1 MKFILNESLE
11 NIIYKPVEDT
21 DKFKQY
27 AAEILGGDGNMSA
40 SDIKSSIKE
49 IYIDEKLIGYIGFSE
64 YEEDDIKM
72 LGIGNF
78 MVIERGQGYGTK
90 IINDVVE
97 TNKDKYDLIYCFVD
111 ADNVGA
117 IKLYKKLGSVYDE
130 DGPNDNGQYYVT
142 FYDNGKFDLDESLT
156 EGLNKSE
163 VKSAM
168 QAIYDEYEKYNID
181 DGNQNCM
188 LCAWALEMQLR
199 GNKDFLPR
207 PVYSPRDIIFQDI
220 NGYDIVVGAEKL
232 SLENKDSVSSVA
244 REAGADARFYCHVNW
259 AGLESGHEFLI
270 LNIQDTIYIADAQAN
285 ALVDIEEDDEYF
297 RDINFKNSFLVRL
310 DDKAIND
317 NTLKYNDDEYIIE
330 WDDELDPAFLKGE
343 KEVTEAVT
351 GTEKLDLISIQKFI
365 ESCDLATITPPK
377 EGGCYITPS
386 GLYIN
391 TSDIKLKNKKLAREF
406 DGEHEGLV
414 YYLLEKG
421 IISQYTHLLSAEAV
435 PYLLN
440 YIRCRNDGEAFTYLR
455 LPPEVLTQKQLRAL
469 ESWLETCPYDYDLEV
484 EDASGIQFQSYNWQ
498 EYSIEDI
505 MRKVRRYYITKK
517 LEEAYDPPY
526 NEEQIKANYGDE
538 TYQRLIDDPAHAW
551 RMKTGLE
558 LIHKEPSKKELE
570 RIWANWQEMT
580 DEQKAESD
588 KKSIELFGKTNAE
601 NYNELIKLY
610 ESIEKEPELYCI
622 SQEDLDGQ
630 TLEPR
635 VPDNFFTKN
644 GYEDG
649 ETPRVCFA
657 PTIEQCL
664 MGLSQNLKEKEF
676 YVFIPEEVPEE
687 NIYKPTIEEVP
698 DSGITDET
706 WITCPVKLKKVG
718 KIKVLGDSG
727 LDGHPF
733 NYGDKTAELYDWD
746 WEWLD

>member
-1 MKFILNESLE
+1 MKFILDEGLE

-21 DKFKQY
+21 NKFKQY

-49 IYIDEKLIGYIGFSE
+49 IYIDNKLIGYIGFSE
-64 YEEDDIKM
+64 YNDNDVKM

-97 TNKDKYDLIYCFVD
+97 ANKDKYDLIYCFVD
-111 ADNVGA
+111 ADNAGA
-117 IKLYKKLGSVYDE
+117 IRLYKKLGSVYDE

-156 EGLNKSE
+156 EGLSKSE

-168 QAIYDEYEKYNID
+168 QAIYDEYEKYND
-181 DGNQNCM
+181 NDGNQNCM

-232 SLENKDSVSSVA
+232 SLENKDSVSSIA
-244 REAGADARFYCHVNW
+244 RDAGADARFYCHVNW
-259 AGLESGHEFLI
+259 AGLKSGHEFLI

-330 WDDELDPAFLKGE
+330 WDDKLDPAFLKGE
-343 KEVTEAVT
+343 VTE
-351 GTEKLDLISIQKFI
+351 
-365 ESCDLATITPPK
+365 
-377 EGGCYITPS
+377 
-386 GLYIN
+386 
-391 TSDIKLKNKKLAREF
+391 EF
-406 DGEHEGLV
+406 
-414 YYLLEKG
+414 
-421 IISQYTHLLSAEAV
+421 
-435 PYLLN
+435 
-440 YIRCRNDGEAFTYLR
+440 
-455 LPPEVLTQKQLRAL
+455 
-469 ESWLETCPYDYDLEV
+469 
-484 EDASGIQFQSYNWQ
+484 
-498 EYSIEDI
+498 
-505 MRKVRRYYITKK
+505 
-517 LEEAYDPPY
+517 DPPY

-558 LIHKEPSKKELE
+558 LIHREPSKKELE

-588 KKSIELFGKTNAE
+588 KKSIELFGKTNEE

-610 ESIEKEPELYCI
+610 
-622 SQEDLDGQ
+622 G
-630 TLEPR
+630 
-635 VPDNFFTKN
+635 VN
-644 GYEDG
+644 
-649 ETPRVCFA
+649 
-657 PTIEQCL
+657 
-664 MGLSQNLKEKEF
+664 
-676 YVFIPEEVPEE
+676 
-687 NIYKPTIEEVP
+687 
-698 DSGITDET
+698 
-706 WITCPVKLKKVG
+706 
-718 KIKVLGDSG
+718 
-727 LDGHPF
+727 
-733 NYGDKTAELYDWD
+733 
-746 WEWLD
+746 

>member
-1 MKFILNESLE
+1 MKFRLNEGLE

-40 SDIKSSIKE
+40 SDIKASIKE

-64 YEEDDIKM
+64 YEEDDVKM

-111 ADNVGA
+111 ADNAGA

-142 FYDNGKFDLDESLT
+142 FYDNGRFDLDESLT

-232 SLENKDSVSSVA
+232 SLENKDSVSSIA
-244 REAGADARFYCHVNW
+244 RDAGADARFYCHVNW
-259 AGLESGHEFLI
+259 AGLQSGHEFLI

-310 DDKAIND
+310 DNKAIND

-343 KEVTEAVT
+343 VTE
-351 GTEKLDLISIQKFI
+351 
-365 ESCDLATITPPK
+365 
-377 EGGCYITPS
+377 
-386 GLYIN
+386 
-391 TSDIKLKNKKLAREF
+391 EF
-406 DGEHEGLV
+406 
-414 YYLLEKG
+414 
-421 IISQYTHLLSAEAV
+421 
-435 PYLLN
+435 
-440 YIRCRNDGEAFTYLR
+440 
-455 LPPEVLTQKQLRAL
+455 
-469 ESWLETCPYDYDLEV
+469 
-484 EDASGIQFQSYNWQ
+484 
-498 EYSIEDI
+498 
-505 MRKVRRYYITKK
+505 
-517 LEEAYDPPY
+517 DPPY

-551 RMKTGLE
+551 RMKTGIE

-588 KKSIELFGKTNAE
+588 KKSIELFGKTNEE
-601 NYNELIKLY
+601 NYNELINLY
-610 ESIEKEPELYCI
+610 ESAKNESELYCI

-635 VPDNFFTKN
+635 VPNNFFTKN

-649 ETPRVCFA
+649 ETPRVCFT
-657 PTIEQCL
+657 PSVDQCL
-664 MGLSQNLKEKEF
+664 MAISQKCEGIEF
-676 YVFIPEEVPEE
+676 YVFKPEEVPEE
-687 NIYKPTIEEVP
+687 NIYKPTVEEVP
-698 DSGITDET
+698 DSEITDET

>member
-1 MKFILNESLE
+1 MKFILNEGSE

-49 IYIDEKLIGYIGFSE
+49 IYIDDKLIGYIGFSE
-64 YEEDDIKM
+64 YEEDDVKM

-90 IINDVVE
+90 IINDVIE

-111 ADNVGA
+111 ADNAGA

-142 FYDNGKFDLDESLT
+142 FYDNGRFDLDESLT

-163 VKSAM
+163 VKLAM
-168 QAIYDEYEKYNID
+168 QAIYDEYEKYND
-181 DGNQNCM
+181 NDGNQNCM

-232 SLENKDSVSSVA
+232 SLENKDSVSSIA
-244 REAGADARFYCHVNW
+244 RDAGADARFYCHVNW
-259 AGLESGHEFLI
+259 AGLQSGHEFLI

-310 DDKAIND
+310 DNKAIND

-330 WDDELDPAFLKGE
+330 WDDELDLAFLKGE
-343 KEVTEAVT
+343 VTE
-351 GTEKLDLISIQKFI
+351 
-365 ESCDLATITPPK
+365 
-377 EGGCYITPS
+377 
-386 GLYIN
+386 
-391 TSDIKLKNKKLAREF
+391 EF
-406 DGEHEGLV
+406 
-414 YYLLEKG
+414 
-421 IISQYTHLLSAEAV
+421 
-435 PYLLN
+435 
-440 YIRCRNDGEAFTYLR
+440 
-455 LPPEVLTQKQLRAL
+455 
-469 ESWLETCPYDYDLEV
+469 
-484 EDASGIQFQSYNWQ
+484 
-498 EYSIEDI
+498 
-505 MRKVRRYYITKK
+505 
-517 LEEAYDPPY
+517 DPPY

-538 TYQRLIDDPAHAW
+538 TYQRLINDPAHAW

-588 KKSIELFGKTNAE
+588 KKSIELFGKTNEE

-610 ESIEKEPELYCI
+610 ES
-622 SQEDLDGQ
+622 
-630 TLEPR
+630 
-635 VPDNFFTKN
+635 V
-644 GYEDG
+644 
-649 ETPRVCFA
+649 
-657 PTIEQCL
+657 
-664 MGLSQNLKEKEF
+664 
-676 YVFIPEEVPEE
+676 
-687 NIYKPTIEEVP
+687 
-698 DSGITDET
+698 
-706 WITCPVKLKKVG
+706 
-718 KIKVLGDSG
+718 
-727 LDGHPF
+727 
-733 NYGDKTAELYDWD
+733 
-746 WEWLD
+746 

>member
-1 MKFILNESLE
+1 MKFRLNEGLE

-40 SDIKSSIKE
+40 SDIKASIKE

-64 YEEDDIKM
+64 YEEDDVKM

-111 ADNVGA
+111 ADNAGA

-168 QAIYDEYEKYNID
+168 QAIYDEYEKYND
-181 DGNQNCM
+181 NDGNQNCM

-232 SLENKDSVSSVA
+232 SLENKDSVSSIA
-244 REAGADARFYCHVNW
+244 RDAGADTRFYCHVNW
-259 AGLESGHEFLI
+259 AGLKSGHEFLI

-343 KEVTEAVT
+343 VTE
-351 GTEKLDLISIQKFI
+351 
-365 ESCDLATITPPK
+365 
-377 EGGCYITPS
+377 
-386 GLYIN
+386 
-391 TSDIKLKNKKLAREF
+391 EF
-406 DGEHEGLV
+406 
-414 YYLLEKG
+414 
-421 IISQYTHLLSAEAV
+421 
-435 PYLLN
+435 
-440 YIRCRNDGEAFTYLR
+440 
-455 LPPEVLTQKQLRAL
+455 
-469 ESWLETCPYDYDLEV
+469 
-484 EDASGIQFQSYNWQ
+484 
-498 EYSIEDI
+498 
-505 MRKVRRYYITKK
+505 
-517 LEEAYDPPY
+517 DPPY

-588 KKSIELFGKTNAE
+588 KKSIELFGKTNEE

-610 ESIEKEPELYCI
+610 
-622 SQEDLDGQ
+622 G
-630 TLEPR
+630 
-635 VPDNFFTKN
+635 VN
-644 GYEDG
+644 
-649 ETPRVCFA
+649 
-657 PTIEQCL
+657 
-664 MGLSQNLKEKEF
+664 
-676 YVFIPEEVPEE
+676 
-687 NIYKPTIEEVP
+687 
-698 DSGITDET
+698 
-706 WITCPVKLKKVG
+706 
-718 KIKVLGDSG
+718 
-727 LDGHPF
+727 
-733 NYGDKTAELYDWD
+733 
-746 WEWLD
+746 